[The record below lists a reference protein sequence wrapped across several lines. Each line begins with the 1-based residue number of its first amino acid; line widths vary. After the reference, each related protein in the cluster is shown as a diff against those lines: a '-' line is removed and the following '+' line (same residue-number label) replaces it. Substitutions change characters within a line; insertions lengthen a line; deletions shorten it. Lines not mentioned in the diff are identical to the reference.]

1 METHQTLLKQVPDKL
16 SSMKE
21 TEASISVPNDHEKY
35 LIQIEDFSSR
45 EEQEEKLQQSLKG

>member
-1 METHQTLLKQVPDKL
+1 MHQTLLKQVPDKL

-21 TEASISVPNDHEKY
+21 TEASLAVPNDHEKY
-35 LIQIEDFSSR
+35 LVQIEDFSSR